1 MNVLSDH
8 WEPQIPVTDYNG
20 LTITEATNLQNA
32 LRHRVNLK
40 PLRSKIKTI
49 AGADIS
55 LDLHGEIVFAGLV
68 ILDMNDLQPIAYSL
82 VTATNTF
89 PYVPGYL
96 AFREIPAITKAFE
109 QIPVASR
116 PDVIMFDGNGILH
129 SRRMG
134 IASHFGVLTQ
144 TVTMGCAKKK
154 LAGKYT
160 KPDSYKGTYTPVIDK
175 NETIGFA
182 LRTKVNVKPVF
193 ISPGNGMSLAD
204 SISIAMNCVR
214 KHRLPEPTRKA
225 HEFVNLFRTGALKEG
240 YHEIQ
245 KMTLF

>member
-1 MNVLSDH
+1 
-8 WEPQIPVTDYNG
+8 
-20 LTITEATNLQNA
+20 
-32 LRHRVNLK
+32 
-40 PLRSKIKTI
+40 
-49 AGADIS
+49 
-55 LDLHGEIVFAGLV
+55 
-68 ILDMNDLQPIAYSL
+68 
-82 VTATNTF
+82 TNTF

-96 AFREIPAITKAFE
+96 AFREIPAITMALE
-109 QIPVASR
+109 QIPAINR

-134 IASHFGVLTQ
+134 IASHFGVLTN

-160 KPDSYKGTYTPVIDK
+160 EPDIYKGTYTPVTDK

-193 ISPGNGMSLAD
+193 ISPGHGMNLAD
-204 SISIAMNCVR
+204 SLTIAMSCVK

-225 HEFVNLFRTGALKEG
+225 HEFVNLFRTGALTEG
-240 YHEIQ
+240 FHEIP